1 MAVKNRK
8 PKKHVIGKYPL
19 GGAIGGLTPELMDLL
34 RTYVQDNTP
43 GNNQGV
49 PTDTTPITDSLP
61 IDNLGQSLTPDLMGG
76 IDTPSIEKKPSINIG
91 DALSKGIE
99 ANSGLM
105 SLMGGIQTGLAN
117 KPGYAPDV
125 SQGISGGALSGLSTG
140 FSMGGPMGGLI
151 GLLGGGALGFMNSG
165 QKREDYETALERSR
179 KQRVKDRTV
188 DPFMGVLYAEEGGIT
203 PGDVPAE
210 ELTPVQTEEGEMML
224 MPSGILTATKAKD
237 KHDDMDEDD
246 ITDILPAGTIIFSNS
261 LDNMLPINEELE
273 DTILGYGTA
282 FYSEE
287 GDNTD
292 VKAVQFE
299 EVLDDK
305 KKKMT
310 FAEIANNI
318 KNKFSTVKDHK
329 DVFNNIT
336 NVENMQAR
344 IPFLMKLTGLQDKVM
359 GNSSIPTTATAQ
371 SFSKGGVVKKYPL
384 GGQIGGLNPQLLDMI
399 KKYFTP
405 YVDSSDGNPPPPPPP
420 TPPSILP
427 PPPGGDPVYEPAI
440 TIDDLLQKH
449 NDFLDST
456 KANLEK
462 ENADRAA
469 GDLALEKDLRRNNVM
484 ANAVIGPLGYLM
496 QNPQVKPAYTDTN
509 LSGAMFRPGSNQA
522 AQGVANTGM
531 GQVNSLTQELIRQGI
546 NPVDAISMTAS
557 ARGKATEQANDINLK
572 QLQKN
577 EELDRAKY
585 KFLSEARTSNEAAD
599 VKAYN
604 DTNDQQNKIIAGIAG
619 EGKTFIKDDSSI
631 DSASNQWRTQRAKD
645 YYESI
650 TNLDKSGIDLG
661 TKLYEIDAAKKQ
673 AFDQEQMI
681 AKFLEGMK
689 KVANNGNTGGGTDG
703 STGGDNEP
711 KHENGTLIR
720 PPVSSDTPTPV
731 PPQPSGI
738 TPEPLEG
745 SLPSPDDAST
755 MTPQQIGELQK
766 TLNRDRASRNLP
778 PIAEDSDWGPETR
791 KALIEAEGA
800 KNGRRLGEQMP
811 EGLIVPT
818 PISGDLPTT
827 PTTPTETTAPKDE
840 TTPVNGSSNST
851 QSNTGKPKD
860 ENGVEYT
867 PTKDG
872 GREYELVSEKDKDG
886 NYEKTKEIYDKD
898 GKLVSSR
905 VDKVNSNNPNSKESY
920 EETKFDKNGGT
931 TEVKSVTTSADGS
944 YDDTTTIVY
953 GKDKDGISTGKPISK
968 ETISEYR
975 PPEGGEPLKERAII
989 SYNDNGKFKES
1000 RKYIIGKD
1008 NKETISYHQFYAQDQ
1023 SGESVL
1029 IDINMKLPD
1038 YKKATLTINPGTPG
1052 AKLISFNSYE
1062 EAMSYVDK
1070 TYKK

>member
-384 GGQIGGLNPQLLDMI
+384 GGQI
-399 KKYFTP
+399 
-405 YVDSSDGNPPPPPPP
+405 
-420 TPPSILP
+420 
-427 PPPGGDPVYEPAI
+427 VYEPAI
-440 TIDDLLQKH
+440 TIDDLLQKY

-469 GDLALEKDLRRNNVM
+469 GDLALEKDLRRNNVR

-661 TKLYEIDAAKKQ
+661 TKLYELDAAKKQ

-711 KHENGTLIR
+711 KQENGKPIELIQATEMTGTPEAKTEFPINTPQTGDVSVKPTIPSLDEVEKMAGDKEKIKKLQNDLFLLGYDLPKSR
-720 PPVSSDTPTPV
+720 KKDGTFDGVLGSETRALINKVYDLSSNNYIQTPEVTGTPSPLINNPVAIGEISVPTPEEAKDMSPKQV
-731 PPQPSGI
+731 ESLQILLNEDRKNRGLK
-738 TPEPLEG
+738 PL
-745 SLPSPDDAST
+745 
-755 MTPQQIGELQK
+755 K
-766 TLNRDRASRNLP
+766 T
-778 PIAEDSDWGPETR
+778 DSKYGPKTEE
-791 KALIEAEGA
+791 ALIEYMKHKRDSYKMDAI
-800 KNGRRLGEQMP
+800 L
-811 EGLIVPT
+811 L
-818 PISGDLPTT
+818 PILQ
-827 PTTPTETTAPKDE
+827 
-840 TTPVNGSSNST
+840 N
-851 QSNTGKPKD
+851 
-860 ENGVEYT
+860 
-867 PTKDG
+867 
-872 GREYELVSEKDKDG
+872 L
-886 NYEKTKEIYDKD
+886 
-898 GKLVSSR
+898 
-905 VDKVNSNNPNSKESY
+905 KVQTNN
-920 EETKFDKNGGT
+920 
-931 TEVKSVTTSADGS
+931 
-944 YDDTTTIVY
+944 
-953 GKDKDGISTGKPISK
+953 
-968 ETISEYR
+968 
-975 PPEGGEPLKERAII
+975 
-989 SYNDNGKFKES
+989 
-1000 RKYIIGKD
+1000 
-1008 NKETISYHQFYAQDQ
+1008 
-1023 SGESVL
+1023 
-1029 IDINMKLPD
+1029 
-1038 YKKATLTINPGTPG
+1038 
-1052 AKLISFNSYE
+1052 
-1062 EAMSYVDK
+1062 
-1070 TYKK
+1070 